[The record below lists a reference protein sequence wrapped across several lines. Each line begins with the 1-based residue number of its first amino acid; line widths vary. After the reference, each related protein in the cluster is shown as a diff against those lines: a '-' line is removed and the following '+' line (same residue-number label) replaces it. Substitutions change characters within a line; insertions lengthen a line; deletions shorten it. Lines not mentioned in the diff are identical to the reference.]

1 MNSKLNQNYKRHN
14 LKAVFFSFVIV
25 FITILSIHAQL
36 TIVQPQPNQSF
47 KQFDTITVEWTGI
60 LMSIPVSIYLSS
72 NNGVNWELKATNVTG
87 GSYKWVNT
95 NNNETTYIIKVVSD
109 KYDIEQFYKS
119 MPLVGH
125 NREVWY
131 SKWSPDGA
139 KIATA
144 SIDGTS
150 RIFETTNGLLQCTNN
165 ILNGTVN
172 NVFWHPNSNKI
183 TTAGSNGAI
192 SVYNSDCTLNNVVFT
207 NSLPMTMSEWNKQGS
222 MLAAASDDGNVY
234 LFNDISSQIE
244 HVFSEHSG
252 RVNQIEWSPDGTKIV
267 TAGVDN
273 KVCILDAVNKTTKF
287 VLNGHL
293 GGVNFSSWSPDGSKI
308 ATASLDNKVKIWDAN
323 TGQELHTLVGHN
335 GRVEYVQWSPDG
347 TKVVSCSN
355 DRTGKI
361 WNANTGE
368 LLHNLIGHTSNVY
381 NIEWSPDGS
390 KIASASYDRT
400 AKVWD
405 VNSGNVLHT
414 LIGHTDFVWTLG
426 WSPDG
431 HRLVT
436 SSRDGITRIWYLDS
450 TFKQDS
456 IISSPFVTEKKIDS
470 GYVLLYPDSRSAY
483 PSTFIEIPII
493 LTDASNLN
501 IAGVTAFDFDLNFN
515 NTLLM
520 PVGFKATVVD
530 PDSSFSSIHFEN
542 IPAITGEIAR
552 VRCRVGL
559 GNAATSRLFLT
570 NVVPIG
576 GPSYVQTRE
585 GIFTLL
591 GICEE
596 GGTRL
601 LNPTGRTGVVALTV
615 NGGRIVLELDRAEAG
630 SAQLTLTNQ
639 IGQIVYSTTLNHIE
653 QFRSQESISTTN
665 FSSGVYYLTFTTAT
679 TTQTVPVMLVK

>member
-1 MNSKLNQNYKRHN
+1 M
-14 LKAVFFSFVIV
+14 KAVFFTFLWT
-25 FITILSIHAQL
+25 FITTLSIHAQL

-60 LMSIPVSIYLSS
+60 LMSIPVSIYQSS

-165 ILNGTVN
+165 VLNGTVN

-192 SVYNSDCTLNNVVFT
+192 SVYNTDCTLNNIVFT

-234 LFNDISSQIE
+234 LFNDNSSFVE

-252 RVNQIEWSPDGTKIV
+252 RVNQLEWSPDGTKIV
-267 TAGVDN
+267 AAGVDN
-273 KVCILDAVNKTTKF
+273 KVSILDAVNKTTKF

-293 GGVNFSSWSPDGSKI
+293 GGVNFSSWSPDGSRV
-308 ATASLDNKVKIWDAN
+308 ATSSLDGTAIIWDAN
-323 TGQELHTLVGHN
+323 TGQRLQILIGHTALVW
-335 GRVEYVQWSPDG
+335 YVKWSPDG
-347 TKVVSCSN
+347 TKVVTSSN
-355 DRTGKI
+355 
-361 WNANTGE
+361 
-368 LLHNLIGHTSNVY
+368 
-381 NIEWSPDGS
+381 
-390 KIASASYDRT
+390 DRT

-405 VNSGNVLHT
+405 VNSGKLLHNLTNHKNVVYYLEWSPDGSRIATASFDRTAKIWDGNTGNLLHT
-414 LIGHTDFVWTLG
+414 LIGHTDLVFAVR
-426 WSPDG
+426 WSPDSQ
-431 HRLVT
+431 RLVT
-436 SSRDGITRIWYLDS
+436 HGRDGIPRIWYLDS

-483 PSTFIEIPII
+483 PSTFVEIPII

-559 GNAATSRLFLT
+559 GNAPSSRLFLT

-601 LNPTGRTGVVALTV
+601 LNPTGRTGLVALTV
-615 NGGRIVLELDRAEAG
+615 NGGRIELELDRAEAG

-639 IGQIVYSTTLNHIE
+639 IGQTVYSTTLHHTE
-653 QFRSQESISTTN
+653 QLRTKESISTAN
-665 FSSGVYYLTFTTAT
+665 FSSGVYYLTFATAT
-679 TTQTVPVMLVK
+679 TTQTVPLMLVK